1 MTMPI
6 EKNGKKIKIC
16 SLVALAVAVL
26 AIILRTACLL
36 WFYDK
41 EIGYYTRDILPAV
54 FEVLC
59 VLAALM
65 FCCVFFL
72 IKPSDKTSDGKED
85 TPAIKVSSVLAIVAF
100 SVFFVSLIFSTSLL
114 TGNAVLDLLLKLSAL
129 VSIVYFAMN
138 LFASHANRIIQTA
151 IGFGIV
157 VWEVCVLAITYFD
170 IYVQLNSPEKTILH
184 LALVSSMAFF
194 TSEFRCFVS
203 GVKSKIYLFS
213 AFCSVFFSGA
223 CAVPF
228 MIAYLSG
235 TINGGTHLFYNIV
248 MMAMF
253 VYSATRLVSFA
264 FAEPK
269 CDEEAQETDFS
280 EEDLSNT

>member
-16 SLVALAVAVL
+16 SLAALAVAAL

-41 EIGYYTRDILPAV
+41 EIGYYTRDILPAA

-59 VLAALM
+59 VLAILLFAG
-65 FCCVFFL
+65 VFFL
-72 IKPSDKTSDGKED
+72 VKPSDKTSDGKED
-85 TPAIKVSSVLAIVAF
+85 TPAIKISSVLAMFAF
-100 SVFFVSLIFSTSLL
+100 SAFFVSLIISTSLL
-114 TGNAVLDLLLKLSAL
+114 TGNAALDLVLKLSSL

-138 LFASHANRIIQTA
+138 LFVSHVNRTLQTA
-151 IGFGIV
+151 LGFAIII
-157 VWEVCVLAITYFD
+157 WEVCVLAITYFD
-170 IYVQLNSPEKTILH
+170 IYVQLNSPEKVILH
-184 LALVSSMAFF
+184 LALVSGMAFF

-203 GVKSKIYLFS
+203 SVKSKIYLFS

-223 CAVPF
+223 CSVPF
-228 MIAYLSG
+228 IIAYVSG
-235 TINGGTHLFYNIV
+235 AINGGTHLFYNTV
-248 MMAMF
+248 MLAVF

-264 FAEPK
+264 FAELK
-269 CDEEAQETDFS
+269 CEEAQETEVG
-280 EEDLSNT
+280 EEDLSNI